1 MDILFQS
8 LSAYWR
14 CDPMNSKWFLV
25 DRPAEIRY
33 LYFSELRPVGFA
45 SATPGMLPAI
55 ACG

>member
-14 CDPMNSKWFLV
+14 FDPMNSKWFLV

-33 LYFSELRPVGFA
+33 FYFSELRPVFFA
-45 SATPGMLPAI
+45 SVVPCMLPAS